1 MKIKRLELQG
11 FKSFVDRTVVSFEHE
26 IMGIVGPNGCGKSN
40 IVDAIRW
47 CMGEQSAKHLRG
59 RSMED
64 VIFNGSESRTPADFA
79 EVTLTFENDDPGDMP
94 LEYKDYAEIAV
105 TRRLHRSGD
114 SEYLINKT
122 PVRLK
127 DITDLFLG
135 TGVGTKA
142 YSIVE
147 QGKIG
152 LIVSAKPEDRRL
164 LIEEAAGIT
173 KFKSRKKQAERKME
187 LTQQNLLR
195 VGDIIGELERS
206 LGSLKRQAAK
216 AERYIAYRGELED
229 LQLHDS
235 AQKWLELRG
244 WIMLESN
251 EVERLGLEAD
261 EARNTLAARE
271 GELDAARQD
280 AHNAEEALEQANT
293 AAFAADNE
301 ARAEEAAIERAKDRI
316 DALRRRETQAEG
328 ELAEIAEQAGT
339 LATERAAVDADIAI
353 LEEGETGVANAV
365 AAEEE
370 KLATLSTESEDAERV
385 VVELRQVIS
394 QAREAIAASEAKL
407 EGFDRRKED
416 LVHREERI
424 SGEREQ
430 REGSLLELEARM
442 EQLWLA
448 VEDLTSG
455 KVTTEEDRAQM
466 EVRLGELR
474 HEIAESERLL
484 DEAKAEA
491 SKKRSRLHAL
501 SEMHARNEGVGAGAK
516 ALIETKSETLAGLL
530 ADRVEAPVELTP
542 ALAGLLGSHLED
554 VVVEDLERGVALLAD
569 LATKNKGRATIVA
582 RHPAFVAGRSARLPG
597 DGDGDGEGGEGAL
610 RLVDHLR
617 YAPEDEA
624 LVRAV
629 IGDTVVVA
637 DVDAALAFRAETR
650 ADVEVVTRDGTVFHA
665 DGRVSGGNGEAGA
678 HMLDV
683 RREMRELTDEVLRLE
698 ALVADRL
705 AHHQTLRTQIGETQG
720 ALERARQQAHQDEL
734 ALVHAEKDLKN
745 AEAEAAQH
753 TGRVAELAAELAE
766 LHAKIATA
774 DAERGEA
781 QSALDQAR
789 EGLAGLETRIGE
801 AETSAT
807 EWREQA
813 KAQQANLME
822 RKVALAGAREKLAA
836 SRTTLQRL
844 AQSELALTERSQ
856 RLEAELFE
864 GAREL
869 GATAATLLK
878 HKEQRETALAAAKAA
893 QDMLTEARGTFER
906 FRADLGEREAGLKD
920 LRTRADETRAAL
932 GQHEMALR
940 ERELAME
947 HLLAGVREKFRG
959 LDLARVVGDYHLRP
973 PPDPESR
980 ARIAELSGLID
991 RMGSVNLDATR
1002 EYEEAEKRYAFY
1014 TTQKQDLDKA
1024 LADLERAIQQM
1035 NRESKKMFTDTF
1047 TAVNERFQKLFPT
1060 MFRGGRAELRLTN
1073 PEDMLETGIDIIAQP
1088 PGKKL
1093 ASIELMSGGEKALTA
1108 VSLIFAIF
1116 SIRPSPFCILD
1127 EVDAPLDEA
1136 NVGRY
1141 CEAIREMTDRSQ
1153 FILITHIKKTMQM
1166 VDILHG
1172 VTMGEPGVS
1181 RLVSVKVSEAALA
1194 GKTTTGKVPTTA
1206 VA

>member
-1 MKIKRLELQG
+1 MKIKRLELSG
-11 FKSFVDRTVVSFEHE
+11 FKSFVDRTVVNFDHE

-59 RSMED
+59 KSMED
-64 VIFNGSESRTPADFA
+64 VIFNGSESRAPADYA
-79 EVTLTFENDDPGDMP
+79 EVTLTFENDDPVDVP
-94 LEYKDYAEIAV
+94 IEYKDYAEIAV

-216 AERYIAYRGELED
+216 AERFIAYRSELED
-229 LQLHDS
+229 LQLYEASH
-235 AQKWLELRG
+235 KFLELRG
-244 WIMLESN
+244 WIYLEHS
-251 EVERLGLEAD
+251 EVERLTHEAD
-261 EARNTLAARE
+261 DARTKLAARE
-271 GELDAARQD
+271 AELETARLDA
-280 AHNAEEALEQANT
+280 HKAEEALEQANT

-316 DALRRRETQAEG
+316 EALRRRAAQADG
-328 ELAEIAEQAGT
+328 ELAEITAQASALTAERDT
-339 LATERAAVDADIAI
+339 VAADVTI
-353 LEEGETGVANAV
+353 LEEGETGVASAV
-365 AAEEE
+365 AGEES
-370 KLATLSTESEDAERV
+370 KLSELSTSHEAAERE
-385 VVELRQVIS
+385 VVEFRHAMS
-394 QAREAIAASEAKL
+394 QAQQAIASTEAKL
-407 EGFDRRKED
+407 EGIDRRKDEMRA
-416 LVHREERI
+416 REEKL
-424 SGEREQ
+424 STEREQ
-430 REGSLLELEARM
+430 REGNLLELRART
-442 EQLWLA
+442 EQLALA
-448 VEDLTSG
+448 IEDLKSG
-455 KVTTEEDRAQM
+455 KITSAEEKAQM
-466 EVRLGELR
+466 EERLAELR
-474 HEIAESERLL
+474 RAIAESEPLL
-484 DEAKAEA
+484 EEAKAEA

-501 SEMHARNEGVGAGAK
+501 SEMHARREGVGAGAK
-516 ALIETKSETLAGLL
+516 ALVETKDQTLAGLL
-530 ADRVEAPVELTP
+530 ADRVEAPAELTG

-554 VVVEDLERGVALLAD
+554 VVVEDLDRGVGLLTE
-569 LATKNKGRATIVA
+569 LATARKGRATIVA
-582 RHPAFVAGRSARLPG
+582 RHPAYVAGRGTTPLPAIPGLIGRLI
-597 DGDGDGEGGEGAL
+597 DSL
-610 RLVDHLR
+610 RF
-617 YAPEDEA
+617 APEDEA
-624 LVRAV
+624 LVRV
-629 IGDTVVVA
+629 VVGDTIVVDDVTA
-637 DVDAALAFRAETR
+637 ARTAREELHVDAPI
-650 ADVEVVTRDGTVFHA
+650 VTRDGTVFHA
-665 DGRVSGGNGEAGA
+665 DGRVSGGTGEEAGA

-683 RREMRELTDEVLRLE
+683 RREMRELTDEVSRLD
-698 ALVADRL
+698 ALLNERL
-705 AHHQTLRTQIGETQG
+705 ATHHNLRTQIGETQG
-720 ALERARQQAHQDEL
+720 ALERARHEAHQSEL
-734 ALVHAEKDLKN
+734 ALVHAEKDHRN
-745 AEAEAAQH
+745 AEAEGIQHQQRIAA
-753 TGRVAELAAELAE
+753 VVSELEELRRAIDE
-766 LHAKIATA
+766 ADVERATA
-774 DAERGEA
+774 
-781 QSALDQAR
+781 QQILDQAR
-789 EGLAGLETRIGE
+789 EELEGASAEIGE
-801 AETSAT
+801 AEARAT
-807 EWREQA
+807 EWREQV
-813 KAQQANLME
+813 KTQQELVME
-822 RKVALAGAREKLAA
+822 RKVALAGAREKLTGARAA
-836 SRTTLQRL
+836 LQRL
-844 AQSELALTERSQ
+844 ERS
-856 RLEAELFE
+856 EAELSERARRLDGELCE

-869 GATAATLLK
+869 GETAATLVK
-878 HKEQRETALAAAKAA
+878 HKERLIDARDAARVA
-893 QDMLTEARGTFER
+893 QDALVEARTVFDA
-906 FRADLGEREAGLKD
+906 FRTTLQDGEAGLRD
-920 LRTRADETRAAL
+920 LRTRAQETREAL
-932 GQHEMALR
+932 GQHELTLR
-940 ERELAME
+940 EREIAME

-973 PPDPESR
+973 PPDGETR
-980 ARIAELSGLID
+980 TRITELSGLID
-991 RMGSVNLDATR
+991 RMGSVNLDAMR
-1002 EYEEAEKRYAFY
+1002 EHEEAEKRYEFY
-1014 TTQKQDLDKA
+1014 TTQKADLDKA

-1035 NRESKKMFTDTF
+1035 NRESKKLFSDTF
-1047 TAVNERFQKLFPT
+1047 VAVNTRFQELFPR

-1093 ASIELMSGGEKALTA
+1093 SSIELMSGGEKALTA

-1181 RLVSVKVSEAALA
+1181 RLVSVKVSEAAKA
-1194 GKTTTGKVPTTA
+1194 GKRVSNSGGNQAA